1 MKVAFDT
8 NGIKD
13 EMIANNLTPYRFTHP
28 GEIVK
33 DELEDRGISQREFAE
48 RIGMSYS
55 MLNELLNAH
64 RPLTTNTAL
73 LFEAALGLPADV
85 LMRIQTKYNL
95 QTARK
100 DKEIIRWMAKIR
112 NAAAVFWCVLQ

>member
-1 MKVAFDT
+1 MIHID
-8 NGIKD
+8 GIKD
-13 EMIANNLTPYRFTHP
+13 EMIANNLTPFRFTHP

-55 MLNELLNAH
+55 VLNELLNAH
-64 RPLTTNTAL
+64 RPFTTNTAL

-112 NAAAVFWCVLQ
+112 NAAAVF

>member
-1 MKVAFDT
+1 MKVTFDMD
-8 NGIKD
+8 GIKD
-13 EMIANNLTPYRFTHP
+13 EMIANNLTPFRFTHP

-33 DELEDRGISQREFAE
+33 DELEDRGISQREFTE

-55 MLNELLNAH
+55 VLNELLNAH
-64 RPLTTNTAL
+64 RPPTTNTAL

-95 QTARK
+95 QMARK
-100 DKEIIRWMAKIR
+100 DKDVIRWMAKIR
-112 NAAAVFWCVLQ
+112 NAAAVF

>member
-1 MKVAFDT
+1 
-8 NGIKD
+8 
-13 EMIANNLTPYRFTHP
+13 MIANNLTPFRFTHP

-33 DELEDRGISQREFAE
+33 DELEDRGISQRKFAE

-55 MLNELLNAH
+55 VLNELLNAH

-73 LFEAALGLPADV
+73 LFEAALGLPADM
-85 LMRIQTKYNL
+85 LLRIQTKYNL

-112 NAAAVFWCVLQ
+112 NAAAVL

>member
-1 MKVAFDT
+1 MIHTD
-8 NGIKD
+8 GIED

-55 MLNELLNAH
+55 VLNELLNAH

-112 NAAAVFWCVLQ
+112 NAAAVF

>member
-1 MKVAFDT
+1 
-8 NGIKD
+8 
-13 EMIANNLTPYRFTHP
+13 MIANNFTPFRFTHL

-55 MLNELLNAH
+55 VLNELLNAH

-112 NAAAVFWCVLQ
+112 KAAAVF

>member
-1 MKVAFDT
+1 MNEETMIHVE
-8 NGIKD
+8 GIKD
-13 EMIANNLTPYRFTHP
+13 EMIANNLTPFRFTHP
-28 GEIVK
+28 GEII
-33 DELEDRGISQREFAE
+33 LEDRGISQREFAQNV
-48 RIGMSYS
+48 GMSYS
-55 MLNELLNAH
+55 VLNELLNAH

-73 LFEAALGLPADV
+73 LFEAALGLPAEL

-112 NAAAVFWCVLQ
+112 KTAAFVILVFW

>member
-1 MKVAFDT
+1 MIRID
-8 NGIKD
+8 GIKD
-13 EMIANNLTPYRFTHP
+13 EMIANNLTHFRFTHP

-55 MLNELLNAH
+55 VLNELLNAH

-112 NAAAVFWCVLQ
+112 NAAAVL